1 MTKIKT
7 IVKQIWKTYQCE
19 DEKLKNNIVGRIK
32 TQAQITLAWKEIP
45 PIKTKNAKN
54 IETKQNTTPLWR
66 NWKTPNPKN
75 LQPSTP
81 K

>member
-32 TQAQITLAWKEIP
+32 TQAQITLA
-45 PIKTKNAKN
+45 
-54 IETKQNTTPLWR
+54 
-66 NWKTPNPKN
+66 
-75 LQPSTP
+75 
-81 K
+81 